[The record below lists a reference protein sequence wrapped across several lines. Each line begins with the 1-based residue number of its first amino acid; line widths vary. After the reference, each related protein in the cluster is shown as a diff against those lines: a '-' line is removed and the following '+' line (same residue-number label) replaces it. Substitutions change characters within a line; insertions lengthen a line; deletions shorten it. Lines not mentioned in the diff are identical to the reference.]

1 LAGCEYAAS
10 MGHHCAHNRRRSNT
24 PFSQELKCKD
34 SSFLEDERERHGG
47 AAALYKDGVLALDE
61 ISQCDVKV
69 VGESVS
75 MPDP

>member
-1 LAGCEYAAS
+1 

-24 PFSQELKCKD
+24 PFSQECKD
-34 SSFLEDERERHGG
+34 RSFLEDERERHGG

>member
-1 LAGCEYAAS
+1 
-10 MGHHCAHNRRRSNT
+10 MGHHCAHNRRRSNA
-24 PFSQELKCKD
+24 PFSQELKSKD

-69 VGESVS
+69 VGEIVS